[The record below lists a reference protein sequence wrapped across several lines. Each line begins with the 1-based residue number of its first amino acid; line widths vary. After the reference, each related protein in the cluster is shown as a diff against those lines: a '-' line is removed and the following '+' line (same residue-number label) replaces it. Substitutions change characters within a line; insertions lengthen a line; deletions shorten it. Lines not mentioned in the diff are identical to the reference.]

1 MQNLLANA
9 IRLKQI
15 NDKLLEL
22 GKETKKTGKDNQD
35 LQMFYTGVIIRM
47 LLIFDPVSV
56 DDTTMVQTRLLMQSN

>member
-15 NDKLLEL
+15 NDKLLAL